1 MITPERL
8 NHLLRSRPVPQYH
21 TARVGEELDIQLPRV
36 PLTAETQFVELSA
49 SLQGSDSI
57 EVAGGMDALE
67 GAMLPRKVHA
77 RALRPGRSVISIQAI
92 DPFSRAAIGGVEPV
106 EIVIDV
112 DSSEG

>member
-1 MITPERL
+1 M
-8 NHLLRSRPVPQYH
+8 PQHH
-21 TARVGEELDIQLPRV
+21 TTRVGEELDIQLPRV

-49 SLQGSDSI
+49 SLQGSGAI
-57 EVAGGMDALE
+57 EVAGGTDVLE

-92 DPFSRAAIGGVEPV
+92 DPLSRVAIGGVEPV

-112 DSSEG
+112 SPSED

>member
-8 NHLLRSRPVPQYH
+8 NYLLRSRPVPQYH

-49 SLQGSDSI
+49 SLQGSDAI
-57 EVAGGMDALE
+57 EVAGGADVLE

-92 DPFSRAAIGGVEPV
+92 DPSSRAAIGGVEPV

-112 DSSEG
+112 DSAEG

>member
-8 NHLLRSRPVPQYH
+8 SHLLRSRPVPEHH
-21 TARVGEELDIQLPRV
+21 TARVGEEFEIQLPRV
-36 PLTAETQFVELSA
+36 PLTAETQFVQLSA
-49 SLQGSDSI
+49 SLQGSDAI
-57 EVAGGMDALE
+57 EVAEGMDVLE

-92 DPFSRAAIGGVEPV
+92 DPLSHTAIGGVEPL

-112 DSSEG
+112 SPSEG

>member
-8 NHLLRSRPVPQYH
+8 NYLLHSRPVPQH
-21 TARVGEELDIQLPRV
+21 LTARVGEELDIQLPRV

-49 SLQGSDSI
+49 SFQGSDAI
-57 EVAGGMDALE
+57 EVAGGKDVLE

-77 RALRPGRSVISIQAI
+77 RALRPGRSVISIRAI
-92 DPFSRAAIGGVEPV
+92 DPFSRAAIGGVDPV

-112 DSSEG
+112 GPSEG